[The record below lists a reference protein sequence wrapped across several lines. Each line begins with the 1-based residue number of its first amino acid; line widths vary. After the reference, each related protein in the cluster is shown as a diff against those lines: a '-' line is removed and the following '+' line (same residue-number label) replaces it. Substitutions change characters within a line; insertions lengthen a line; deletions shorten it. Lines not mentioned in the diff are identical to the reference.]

1 MQNSSPLKTVRQVSL
16 INALGNIVLAS
27 LKVCVGWI
35 ANSHALLADG
45 LHSFSDLVSD
55 GLVYFGAHAGDK
67 HPDNA
72 HPYGHHRIE
81 TIIAIIIAF
90 LFLLVGA
97 GIIRDSIR
105 HILHHAAPDV
115 HTIPVLIIA
124 SLSVLANEGLFRYTL
139 NAGKKIQSNLL
150 ITNAWH
156 KRSDAFAS
164 IIVLLSAAGSF
175 LKLPYLDL
183 IGAMLIALLILKM
196 AFTMIHKNVSELIDA
211 AVDPKTLKD
220 IHDTILHVNGVT
232 SIHMLRTRLHAGHI
246 FVDVHILVNPMI
258 SVSEGHYISDQVLKT
273 LVDTFKE
280 IIDVTVHIDPENDEK
295 VRPSI
300 HSPDRQHIEASLRE
314 RWHALP
320 NYTHINRFLIHY
332 LDGSVSIDVFMQE
345 PLTDLAHKDQW
356 LAAYRAAAKDIP
368 DITHIDLHITL

>member
-1 MQNSSPLKTVRQVSL
+1 MHSHSPLKTVRQVSIL
-16 INALGNIVLAS
+16 NALSNIALAII
-27 LKVCVGWI
+27 KVCVGWI
-35 ANSHALLADG
+35 AHSHALLADG

-55 GLVYFGAHAGDK
+55 GLVYFGAYAGDK
-67 HPDNA
+67 HPDKA

-105 HILHHAAPDV
+105 HILHHTEPHIHA
-115 HTIPVLIIA
+115 IPVLIIA
-124 SLSVLANEGLFRYTL
+124 GLSVLMNEGLFHYTL
-139 NAGKKIQSNLL
+139 KAGKKIQSNLL

-156 KRSDAFAS
+156 KRSDALAS

-175 LKLPYLDL
+175 LKWPYLDL
-183 IGAMLIALLILKM
+183 IGAIIIALLILKM
-196 AFTMIHKNVSELIDA
+196 AFTMIHKNVSELVDA
-211 AVDPKTLKD
+211 AVDPNTLKK
-220 IHDTILHVNGVT
+220 IHDAILHVNGVT
-232 SIHMLRTRLHAGHI
+232 SIHMLRTRMHAGHI

-273 LVDTFKE
+273 LTETFKD

-300 HSPDRQHIEASLRE
+300 HSPDRQYIEARLRE
-314 RWHALP
+314 RWQTLP
-320 NYTHINRFLIHY
+320 NYNHINRFIIHY
-332 LDGSVSIDVFMQE
+332 LNGSISIDVFMQA
-345 PLTDLAHKDQW
+345 PVTDLAHKDQW
-356 LAAYRAAAKDIP
+356 LKAYRAAAQDIP